1 MGHSLETVRR
11 LDTGLKP
18 LENPSPCLQGPRH
31 PAKGRAELAH
41 TLGCWEGAWT
51 GAPGM
56 GGGGR
61 GGGSLP
67 KGNDSQIDF

>member
-41 TLGCWEGAWT
+41 TLGCWEG
-51 GAPGM
+51 
-56 GGGGR
+56 GGR